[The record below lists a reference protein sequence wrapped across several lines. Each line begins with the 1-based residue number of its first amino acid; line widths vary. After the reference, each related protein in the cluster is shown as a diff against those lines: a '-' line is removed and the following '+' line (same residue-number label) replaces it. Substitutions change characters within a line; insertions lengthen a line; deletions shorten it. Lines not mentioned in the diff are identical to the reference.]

1 MTLEAARKI
10 YIANLNEFASDMAV
24 LFVEELEQQGH
35 RATGNLIRS
44 VIARV
49 NAGLNEIDIAMSHFN
64 YGVVVNT
71 GVLSARV
78 PYNRGSGAGKSKFI
92 DALMAWIRIRGIAG
106 GLDKTVRRIAFAM
119 ATAMKRDGIPT
130 KGSYAFTSN
139 GRRTQWIDYVYNK
152 YQVPWQDRAEE
163 ETQDYIEAAF
173 DSMLEKTC
181 NRFKPYL
188 EFSKN

>member
-1 MTLEAARKI
+1 MTVEATRKL
-10 YIANLNEFASDMAV
+10 YLRNLNEFAAHIAV
-24 LFVEELEQQGH
+24 TFVDELEAQGH

-44 VIARV
+44 VVALV
-49 NAGLNEIDIAMSHFN
+49 KSEVDGAEIAMSHFN

-78 PYNRGSGAGKSKFI
+78 PYSRGSGAKTSKFI
-92 DALMAWIRIRGIAG
+92 DALMAWIQIRGIAG
-106 GLDKTVRRIAFAM
+106 GLDKTVRSIAFAM

-152 YQVPWQDRAEE
+152 YNVPWADRVEE
-163 ETQDYIEAAF
+163 ETFDYIEIAF
-173 DSMLEKTC
+173 DSMLEATC
-181 NRFKPYL
+181 NRYKPYL